1 MNWLQT
7 VAVVAVA
14 VCVAACGSKSTE
26 TPGGPNDGTTIPS
39 GEVNLLTGEISAVPA
54 YNLGDVEVATR
65 VVLQVATQSLTP
77 NVQYEELGTLREKVA
92 VANASVKAPRPSEFW
107 VKSFVESRSA
117 YRAEDA
123 VYLKA
128 EVVADAVAEPLLV
141 NTYVVSGDEIFR
153 KPQTVEFNLME
164 KLDSIPDS
172 ILLQTKLTIVWFPS
186 TSPTTVDAEN
196 PDLSKGQVQEK
207 LSNPLRINFE

>member
-1 MNWLQT
+1 MNWLRVT
-7 VAVVAVA
+7 VVLLLACAAACSSKSGDTPGDTDDGVAV
-14 VCVAACGSKSTE
+14 
-26 TPGGPNDGTTIPS
+26 PS
-39 GEVNLLTGEISAVPA
+39 GDVNQLTGEISAVPA

-65 VVLQVATQSLTP
+65 VVLQLATQSLTP
-77 NVQYEELGTLREKVA
+77 AVQYEELGTLREKVA
-92 VANASVKAPRPSEFW
+92 VANATVKAPRPAEFW
-107 VKSFVESRSA
+107 VKSTVESRSA

-128 EVVADAVAEPLLV
+128 EVTADGVAEPLAV
-141 NTYVVSGDEIFR
+141 NTYVVSGEDINR

-164 KLDSIPDS
+164 KLNTVPDS
-172 ILLQTKLTIVWFPS
+172 VLLQTRLTIVWFPS
-186 TSPTTVDAEN
+186 TSPMTVNVEN